1 MVENNIIEDKT
12 KNFFYYYCLTF
23 PFLILLFLFIVLG
36 TLFIRG
42 SLQWDEKPLYGIMTG
57 NTIQIL
63 SALDAYKIKYESYP
77 PGKTY
82 YGYAPNNLTTP
93 TAFTKMYNDPYN
105 LPKLYNTFQYL
116 NKYLFHICGFLFL
129 ISLLVLLTFEKIY
142 NKDFKGIKLFSSLL
156 FSLTAIMFILSFMF
170 RTIYP
175 SVIEY
180 GTGSLILLIITFF
193 ISTIIRSIY
202 GEKISE
208 SIIGGKI
215 YLLCSVILIIIP
227 LLFVT
232 TKSITLTSLLKK
244 PEYNKTFHYYTDG
257 KNFYNL
263 ISVGPDLEI
272 NLTSEIFKNLDLSEK
287 MSYEDM
293 KIQLNSYM
301 FDPTNG
307 STSKGDILNFRI
319 ISKENL

>member
-23 PFLILLFLFIVLG
+23 PFLVLLFLFIVLG

-42 SLQWDEKPLYGIMTG
+42 SLQWDEKPLYGTMSG
-57 NTIQIL
+57 NMIQII
-63 SALDAYKIKYESYP
+63 SALEAYNIKYESYP

-93 TAFTKMYNDPYN
+93 IAFIKMYNDPYK
-105 LPKLYNTFQYL
+105 LPKLYNTFQNL

-129 ISLLVLLTFEKIY
+129 ISLLVLLIFEKIY
-142 NKDFKGIKLFSSLL
+142 NKDFKGMKLFSSLL
-156 FSLTAIMFILSFMF
+156 FSLTAILLILSFMF
-170 RTIYP
+170 RNVNP
-175 SVIEY
+175 SMIEY

-193 ISTIIRSIY
+193 ISTILRSVY

-215 YLLCSVILIIIP
+215 YLLCTVILIIIP
-227 LLFVT
+227 ILFVT
-232 TKSITLTSLLKK
+232 TKSITLNSLQKK
-244 PEYNKTFHYYTDG
+244 PEYNETFNYYTNG
-257 KNFYNL
+257 KNLYNV

-272 NLTSEIFKNLDLSEK
+272 NLTSEIFKNLNLSEK

-293 KIQLNSYM
+293 KKQLNPYT

-307 STSKGDILNFRI
+307 LTSKGDIFNFKI
-319 ISKENL
+319 ISKEN

>member
-23 PFLILLFLFIVLG
+23 PFLVLLFLFIVLG
-36 TLFIRG
+36 TFFIRG
-42 SLQWDEKPLYGIMTG
+42 SLQWDEKPLYGTMSG
-57 NTIQIL
+57 NMIQII
-63 SALDAYKIKYESYP
+63 SALEAYNIKYESYP
-77 PGKTY
+77 PGKIY
-82 YGYAPNNLTTP
+82 YGYAPDNLTTP
-93 TAFTKMYNDPYN
+93 IAFIKMYNDPYK
-105 LPKLYNTFQYL
+105 LPKLYNTFQNL

-129 ISLLVLLTFEKIY
+129 ISLLVLLIFEKIY
-142 NKDFKGIKLFSSLL
+142 NKDFKGMKLFSSLL
-156 FSLTAIMFILSFMF
+156 FSLTAILLILSFMF
-170 RTIYP
+170 RNVNP
-175 SVIEY
+175 SMIEY

-193 ISTIIRSIY
+193 ISTILRSVY

-215 YLLCSVILIIIP
+215 YLLCTVILIIIP
-227 LLFVT
+227 ILFVT
-232 TKSITLTSLLKK
+232 TKSITLNSLQKK
-244 PEYNKTFHYYTDG
+244 PEYNETFHYYTNG
-257 KNFYNL
+257 KNLYNV

-293 KIQLNSYM
+293 KKQLNSYT

-307 STSKGDILNFRI
+307 LTSKGDIFNFKI
-319 ISKENL
+319 ISKEN